1 MTDLEVY
8 RVNVS
13 VWNRRLGTDVPSPE
27 VISPACARGYTPA
40 AVALAKCLKSRGSDL
55 NPSYLLTIA
64 SLVYTKTHR
73 YEWGGRL
80 AVEVSQDPVVAKAA
94 YSLVA
99 ECIALR
105 QEHGGLINQVHKRL
119 REGKDVDTWE

>member
-8 RVNVS
+8 RTNVS
-13 VWNRRLGTDVPSPE
+13 VWNRRLGTSVPNPE
-27 VISPACARGYTPA
+27 VVSPACLRGYAPA
-40 AVALAKCLKSRGSDL
+40 VVALAKCLSARGSDL
-55 NPSYLLTIA
+55 VPSTLLAIA
-64 SLVYTKTHR
+64 GVVYTKSHHR
-73 YEWGGRL
+73 EWGGRL
-80 AVEVSQDPVVAKAA
+80 AVEVSQDPTLAMEA

-105 QEHGGLINQVHKRL
+105 QERGGLMNQVHRCL